1 MNNPYNDLNRLKMNI
16 YLNRLQLN
24 VKDESPR
31 ESDEPD
37 AIKKDIFDFG
47 QSKKL
52 KNSLMSTATQMSN
65 AQFLSKVRERRV
77 KNNKLVYL
85 HSNKGNPKKISS
97 KEAKVFNFYFQE
109 SKPKE
114 FREEDYSFSKKSRGS
129 KYRGVSK
136 NGNQWQVKRHFIS
149 GVDYGQ

>member
-1 MNNPYNDLNRLKMNI
+1 MNI

-24 VKDESPR
+24 VKDESPK
-31 ESDEPD
+31 ESDEQD
-37 AIKKDIFDFG
+37 ANKKGCLEFG

-65 AQFLSKVRERRV
+65 VQFLSKVRERHV

-97 KEAKVFNFYFQE
+97 KEAKVIEIYIQE

-114 FREEDYSFSKKSRGS
+114 FREEDYNFSKKSRGS
-129 KYRGVSK
+129 KFRGVSR
-136 NGNQWQVKRHFIS
+136 NGNQWQVI
-149 GVDYGQ
+149 